1 MTAGRAAHA
10 TSPDGA
16 PDDRGWL
23 GVPRRHSTRTPDRLA
38 RWTRS
43 RLALW
48 LRNRLSTWADGRP
61 ARWVQ
66 GPVGI
71 WALRAVA
78 LGFILLI
85 VTTGHAQIDRAEVS
99 APTRAIAGGHL
110 DQAYVAIPH
119 RPDQPPALQAP
130 GFPLLA
136 GLATATWDAMVGPG
150 GAAAALT
157 FAGFSAAGLV
167 LFAGAR
173 VAGIGDRGRRREVAF
188 LVAMAVT
195 PFFREALGN
204 YYHPEDVLAL
214 GFLLL
219 SLALIGDRHW
229 LGAGACLGL
238 AIGCKQWA
246 LLALPP
252 LVVTAGGR
260 QARCKLVGAAAGSSA
275 LVYLPLMLA
284 APQYAWKILSGPAAV
299 AGGFVPQTTIVGML
313 RKAPFHIPQGD
324 VEHLGRVLP
333 LLFAIGVAWYWWRQ
347 HSTPGSTGNRDGV
360 RPVSFDQVLRLVLIC
375 LAFRLVADCIA
386 LSYYALPLVAL
397 VAIVDSRRSNVPV
410 LAIGSGLALA
420 FWYGSGAPGFIL
432 DPWIGALVFTAGIA
446 AIVVRTLAVPRAHP
460 TTVSA

>member
-1 MTAGRAAHA
+1 VTAGRATPV
-10 TSPDGA
+10 TSPAGA
-16 PDDRGWL
+16 PDDRGSL
-23 GVPRRHSTRTPDRLA
+23 GATRRLSTRGVPRRLSTRPPDRLG
-38 RWTRS
+38 RW
-43 RLALW
+43 L
-48 LRNRLSTWADGRP
+48 
-61 ARWVQ
+61 Q

-85 VTTGHAQIDRAEVS
+85 ITTGHTQIDRAEVA
-99 APTRAIAGGHL
+99 APAQAIAGGHL
-110 DQAYVAIPH
+110 DQAYVAVPH

-136 GLATATWDAMVGPG
+136 GLAMAIWDGVVGPD
-150 GAAAALT
+150 GAAGALT
-157 FAGFSAAGLV
+157 FAGFAAAGLV

-188 LVAMAVT
+188 LIAMAVT

-219 SLALIGDRHW
+219 SLALVGDRRW
-229 LGAGACLGL
+229 LGAGVCLGL
-238 AIGCKQWA
+238 AVGCKQWA

-252 LVVTAGGR
+252 LIVTADGR
-260 QARCKLVGAAAGSSA
+260 QARWKLVGAAAGSSA

-284 APQYAWKILSGPAAV
+284 APHYAWKILSGPAAV
-299 AGGFVPQTTIVGML
+299 AGGIVPQTTIVGML
-313 RKAPFHIPQGD
+313 REAPFHIPQGE

-333 LLFAIGVAWYWWRQ
+333 LLFAIGLAWYWWRQ
-347 HSTPGSTGNRDGV
+347 HSTPNPTAKAENV
-360 RPVSFDQVLRLVLIC
+360 RLVSFDQVLRLVLIC

-386 LSYYALPLVAL
+386 LSYYALPLVAF
-397 VAIVDSRRSNVPV
+397 VAIVDSRRSRLPG

-420 FWYGSGAPGFIL
+420 FWYGSGAPGFLL
-432 DPWIGALVFTAGIA
+432 DPWSGALVFTAGVA
-446 AIVVRTLAVPRAHP
+446 AIVVGTLAARMHPSTVPA
-460 TTVSA
+460 